1 MEVIVIINQ
10 YLWDYILLTLL
21 LGTGV
26 YYTVRLKA
34 IQIRLFPRILCNVYK
49 SAFSKESA
57 DSDGIS
63 SFQALT
69 TAIAA
74 QVGTGNLAGTAT
86 AIVAGGSGAIFWM
99 WFSAFFGMGTI
110 YAESVLAQK
119 YRTKVGG
126 ETIGGPA
133 YYIDKG
139 LGSKGLAAFFAIC
152 IIFAL
157 GFIGNMVQANSIGCA
172 FSVAFDSKPWVIGII
187 VALLVGLVIQGGV
200 TRIASFTEKIVPI
213 MAVIYIFGCVY
224 IIIMRYEYVLPAFK
238 SIFESAFR
246 VESVAG
252 GAVGI
257 TIREA
262 MRYGVARGLFSNEAG
277 MGSTPHAHAA
287 AKVSDPGKQGE
298 LAIFSVFF
306 DTFVILTLTALVI
319 LTSSFYLE
327 MIKLPIQ
334 DWTNSIALTQSAFMS
349 SFGENGKY
357 FIAVILLFFAFST
370 IISWYYFAA
379 INVKYLFGNKAITP
393 FRIIVVLCV
402 FFGTLVKV
410 DLIWELAD
418 TFNGL
423 MCIPNLIALL
433 ALSGVVV
440 GSMKKSK
447 EKILLQIES

>member
-1 MEVIVIINQ
+1 MEVIVTINQ

-21 LGTGV
+21 LGTGLF
-26 YYTVRLKA
+26 YTVKLKA
-34 IQIRLFPRILCNVYK
+34 IQLRLFPQIISNVVNSAMHKDK
-49 SAFSKESA
+49 S
-57 DSDGIS
+57 DPDGIS

-86 AIVAGGSGAIFWM
+86 AIVAGGPGAIFWM
-99 WFSAFFGMGTI
+99 WFSAFFGMSTI
-110 YAESVLAQK
+110 FAESILAQK
-119 YRTKVGG
+119 FRTKIGD
-126 ETIGGPA
+126 ETVGGPA

-139 LGSKGLAAFFAIC
+139 LGNKKLAIFFAIC
-152 IIFAL
+152 IILAL
-157 GFIGNMVQANSIGCA
+157 GFIGNMVQANSIGFA
-172 FSVAFDSKPWVIGII
+172 FSVAFDSTPWVIGII
-187 VALLVGLVIQGGV
+187 VAILVGLVIQGGI

-213 MAVIYIFGCVY
+213 MAVIYIFGCIY
-224 IIIMRYEYVLPAFK
+224 IIIIRYEYILPAFK

-246 VESVAG
+246 FESAAG
-252 GAVGI
+252 GVAGI

-287 AKVSDPGKQGE
+287 AKVSNPCKQGE
-298 LAIFSVFF
+298 VAIFSVFF

-319 LTSSFYLE
+319 LTSNFYLE
-327 MIKLPIQ
+327 MIQLPQ
-334 DWTNSIALTQSAFMS
+334 QEWTDSIALTQLAFMS
-349 SFGENGKY
+349 NFGHNGKY
-357 FIAVILLFFAFST
+357 FIAVILFFFALST

-379 INVKYLFGNKAITP
+379 INVKYLFGLRAIRP
-393 FRIIVVLCV
+393 FRALVVLCV

-410 DLIWELAD
+410 NLIWELAD

-433 ALSGVVV
+433 TLSGIVIKA
-440 GSMKKSK
+440 MNNRDK
-447 EKILLQIES
+447 

>member
-1 MEVIVIINQ
+1 MEVIVTINQ

-21 LGTGV
+21 LGTGLF
-26 YYTVRLKA
+26 YTVKLKA
-34 IQIRLFPRILCNVYK
+34 IQLRLFPQIISNVINSAIYK
-49 SAFSKESA
+49 DKS

-86 AIVAGGSGAIFWM
+86 AIVAGGPGAIFWM
-99 WFSAFFGMGTI
+99 WFSAFFGMSTI
-110 YAESVLAQK
+110 FAESILAQK
-119 YRTKVGG
+119 FRTKIGD
-126 ETIGGPA
+126 ETVGGPA

-139 LGSKGLAAFFAIC
+139 LGNKKLAIFFAIC
-152 IIFAL
+152 IILAL
-157 GFIGNMVQANSIGCA
+157 GFIGNMVQANSIGFA
-172 FSVAFDSKPWVIGII
+172 FSVAFDSTRWVIGII
-187 VALLVGLVIQGGV
+187 VAILVGLVIQGGI

-213 MAVIYIFGCVY
+213 MAVIYIFGCIY
-224 IIIMRYEYVLPAFK
+224 IIIIRYEYVLPAFK

-246 VESVAG
+246 FESAAG
-252 GAVGI
+252 GVAGI

-287 AKVSDPGKQGE
+287 AKVSNPCKQGE
-298 LAIFSVFF
+298 VAIFSVFF
-306 DTFVILTLTALVI
+306 DTFIILTLTALVI
-319 LTSSFYLE
+319 LTSNFYLE
-327 MIKLPIQ
+327 MIQLPQ
-334 DWTNSIALTQSAFMS
+334 QEWTDSIALTQLAFMS
-349 SFGENGKY
+349 NFGHNGKY
-357 FIAVILLFFAFST
+357 FIAIILFFFALST

-379 INVKYLFGNKAITP
+379 INVKYLFGLRAIKP
-393 FRIIVVLCV
+393 FRVLVVLCV

-410 DLIWELAD
+410 NLIWKLAD

-433 ALSGVVV
+433 TLSGIVVKA
-440 GSMKKSK
+440 MNNRDK
-447 EKILLQIES
+447 

>member
-1 MEVIVIINQ
+1 MEVIVTINQ

-21 LGTGV
+21 LGTGLF
-26 YYTVRLKA
+26 YTVKLKA
-34 IQIRLFPRILCNVYK
+34 IQLRLFPQIISNVVNSAMHKDK
-49 SAFSKESA
+49 S
-57 DSDGIS
+57 DPDGIS

-86 AIVAGGSGAIFWM
+86 AIVAGGPGAIFWM
-99 WFSAFFGMGTI
+99 WFSAFFGMSTI
-110 YAESVLAQK
+110 FAESILAQK
-119 YRTKVGG
+119 FRTKIGD
-126 ETIGGPA
+126 ETVGGPA

-139 LGSKGLAAFFAIC
+139 LGNKKLAIFFAIC
-152 IIFAL
+152 IILAL
-157 GFIGNMVQANSIGCA
+157 GFIGNMVQANSIGFA
-172 FSVAFDSKPWVIGII
+172 FSVAFDSTPWVIGII
-187 VALLVGLVIQGGV
+187 VAILVGLVIQGGI

-213 MAVIYIFGCVY
+213 MAVIYIFGCIY
-224 IIIMRYEYVLPAFK
+224 IIIIRYEYILPAFK

-246 VESVAG
+246 FESAAG
-252 GAVGI
+252 GVAGI

-287 AKVSDPGKQGE
+287 AKVSNPCKQGE
-298 LAIFSVFF
+298 VAIFSVFF

-319 LTSSFYLE
+319 LTSNFYLE
-327 MIKLPIQ
+327 MIQLPQ
-334 DWTNSIALTQSAFMS
+334 QEWTDSIALTQLAFMS
-349 SFGENGKY
+349 NFGHNGKY
-357 FIAVILLFFAFST
+357 FIAVILFFFALST

-379 INVKYLFGNKAITP
+379 INVKYLFGLRAIKP
-393 FRIIVVLCV
+393 FRALVVLCV

-410 DLIWELAD
+410 NLIWELAD

-433 ALSGVVV
+433 TLSGIVIKA
-440 GSMKKSK
+440 MNNRDK
-447 EKILLQIES
+447 

>member
-1 MEVIVIINQ
+1 MEVIVTINQ

-21 LGTGV
+21 LGTGLF
-26 YYTVRLKA
+26 YTVKLKA
-34 IQIRLFPRILCNVYK
+34 IQLRLFPQIISNVINSAMHKDK
-49 SAFSKESA
+49 S

-86 AIVAGGSGAIFWM
+86 AIVAGGPGAIFWM
-99 WFSAFFGMGTI
+99 WFSAFFGMSTI
-110 YAESVLAQK
+110 FAESILAQK
-119 YRTKVGG
+119 FRTKIGD
-126 ETIGGPA
+126 ETVGGPA

-139 LGSKGLAAFFAIC
+139 LGNKKLAIFFAIC
-152 IIFAL
+152 IIIAL
-157 GFIGNMVQANSIGCA
+157 GFIGNMVQANSIGFA
-172 FSVAFDSKPWVIGII
+172 FSVAFDSTPWIIGII
-187 VALLVGLVIQGGV
+187 VAILVGLVIQGGI

-213 MAVIYIFGCVY
+213 MAVIYIFGCIY
-224 IIIMRYEYVLPAFK
+224 IIIIRYEYILPAFK

-246 VESVAG
+246 FESAAGGVAG
-252 GAVGI
+252 M

-287 AKVSDPGKQGE
+287 AKVSNPCKQGE
-298 LAIFSVFF
+298 VAIFSVFF

-319 LTSSFYLE
+319 LTSNFYLE
-327 MIKLPIQ
+327 MIQLPQ
-334 DWTNSIALTQSAFMS
+334 QEWTDSIALTQLAFMS
-349 SFGENGKY
+349 NFGHNGKY
-357 FIAVILLFFAFST
+357 FIAIILFFFALST

-379 INVKYLFGNKAITP
+379 INVKYLFGLRAIKP
-393 FRIIVVLCV
+393 FRALVVLCV

-410 DLIWELAD
+410 NLIWELAD

-433 ALSGVVV
+433 TLSGIVIKA
-440 GSMKKSK
+440 MNNRDK
-447 EKILLQIES
+447 

>member
-1 MEVIVIINQ
+1 MEVIVTINQ

-21 LGTGV
+21 LGTGLF
-26 YYTVRLKA
+26 YTVKLKA
-34 IQIRLFPRILCNVYK
+34 IQLRLFPQMISNVINSTIYK
-49 SAFSKESA
+49 DKS

-86 AIVAGGSGAIFWM
+86 AIVAGGPGAIFWM
-99 WFSAFFGMGTI
+99 WFSAFFGMSTI
-110 YAESVLAQK
+110 FAESILAQK
-119 YRTKVGG
+119 FRTKIGD
-126 ETIGGPA
+126 ETVGGPA

-139 LGSKGLAAFFAIC
+139 LGNKKLAIFFAIC
-152 IIFAL
+152 IILAL
-157 GFIGNMVQANSIGCA
+157 GFIGNMVQANSIGFA
-172 FSVAFDSKPWVIGII
+172 FSVAFDSTPWVVGII
-187 VALLVGLVIQGGV
+187 VAILVGLVIQGGI

-213 MAVIYIFGCVY
+213 MAVIYIFGCIY
-224 IIIMRYEYVLPAFK
+224 IIIIRYEYVLPAFK

-246 VESVAG
+246 FESAAG
-252 GAVGI
+252 GVAGI

-287 AKVSDPGKQGE
+287 AKVSNPCKQGE
-298 LAIFSVFF
+298 VAIFSVFF
-306 DTFVILTLTALVI
+306 DTFIILTLTALVI
-319 LTSSFYLE
+319 LTSNFYLE
-327 MIKLPIQ
+327 MIQLPQ
-334 DWTNSIALTQSAFMS
+334 QEWTDSIALTQLAFMS
-349 SFGENGKY
+349 NFGHNGKY
-357 FIAVILLFFAFST
+357 FIAIILFFFALST

-379 INVKYLFGNKAITP
+379 INVKYLFGLRAIKP
-393 FRIIVVLCV
+393 FRALVVLCV

-410 DLIWELAD
+410 NLIWELAD

-433 ALSGVVV
+433 TLSGIVIKA
-440 GSMKKSK
+440 MNNRDK
-447 EKILLQIES
+447 

>member
-1 MEVIVIINQ
+1 MGVIEVINQ
-10 YLWDYILLTLL
+10 YLWDYILLVLL
-21 LGTGV
+21 LGTGI
-26 YYTVRLKA
+26 YYTVRLRA
-34 IQIRLFPRILCNVYK
+34 IQLRLFPNIIINVFR
-49 SAFSKESA
+49 SAFNKEPA
-57 DSDGIS
+57 NSDGIS

-86 AIVAGGSGAIFWM
+86 AIVAGGPGAIFWM
-99 WFSAFFGMGTI
+99 WFSAFFGMSTI
-110 YAESVLAQK
+110 FAESILAQK
-119 YRTKVGG
+119 YRTKVGE

-133 YYIDKG
+133 YYIDQG
-139 LGSKGLAAFFAIC
+139 IGSKKLAALFAVC

-157 GFIGNMVQANSIGCA
+157 GFIGNMVQANSIGFA
-172 FSVAFDSKPWVIGII
+172 FSVAFDSTPWIVGII
-187 VALLVGLVIQGGV
+187 ISLLVGLVIQGGV
-200 TRIASFTEKIVPI
+200 VRIASFTEKIVPI
-213 MAVIYIFGCVY
+213 MAVIYIFGCTY
-224 IIIMRYEYVLPAFK
+224 IIIMRCDYVLPAFK
-238 SIFESAFR
+238 SIFQSAFQVESA
-246 VESVAG
+246 AG

-287 AKVSDPGKQGE
+287 AKVNDPCKQGE
-298 LAIFSVFF
+298 VAIFSVFF
-306 DTFVILTLTALVI
+306 DTFIILTLTALVI
-319 LTSSFYLE
+319 LTSDFYIE
-327 MIKLPIQ
+327 MIQLPIQ
-334 DWTNSIALTQSAFMS
+334 NWTNSIALTQSAFMS
-349 SFGENGKY
+349 SFGDNGKY
-357 FIAVILLFFAFST
+357 FIAIILLFFAFST

-379 INVKYLFGNKAITP
+379 INVKYLFGNKAIVA
-393 FRIIVVLCV
+393 FRLIVVICV

-440 GSMKKSK
+440 RAVKKTE
-447 EKILLQIES
+447 EK